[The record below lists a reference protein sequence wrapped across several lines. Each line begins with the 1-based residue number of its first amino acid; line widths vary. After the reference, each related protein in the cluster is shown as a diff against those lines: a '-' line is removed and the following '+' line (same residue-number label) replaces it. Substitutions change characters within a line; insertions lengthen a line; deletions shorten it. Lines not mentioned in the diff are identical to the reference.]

1 MLKVPDLPGTPSLR
15 ALLLCDLAHK
25 DSRPPTMLLDLRTDS
40 NSTAT
45 ASNNTP
51 LPEASAGDAAQLLI
65 NVCIAFAVLET
76 FFIIAFVLSWHLNR
90 VNNNNTKGV
99 YALILVGYLFCF
111 LGVIMGIR
119 MSAASIFG
127 SDTDGIQ

>member
-1 MLKVPDLPGTPSLR
+1 
-15 ALLLCDLAHK
+15 
-25 DSRPPTMLLDLRTDS
+25 MLLDLRTDFS
-40 NSTAT
+40 STVT

-51 LPEASAGDAAQLLI
+51 PPEAGAGDAAQLLI

-90 VNNNNTKGV
+90 VNNNNNTRGV

-119 MSAASIFG
+119 TSATATIG